1 MPAPSPGVVEVEYE
15 IPARGREVIDGASGV
30 PTCGLEPEAVE
41 GVLEASARPA
51 WGLEVVGGGFGPR
64 AWDPVANEGD
74 A

>member
-1 MPAPSPGVVEVEYE
+1 M
-15 IPARGREVIDGASGV
+15 IDGASGV

-41 GVLEASARPA
+41 EVLEASTRPA
-51 WGLEVVGGGFGPR
+51 WGHEVVGGGFGPR